1 LVQSEGMAEALR
13 EANPGLEVAIEIIH
27 TKGDKILDVPLAQIG
42 GKGLFTKELEVALLD
57 GRVDLAVHS
66 LKDLPTDFP
75 DGLMLGAVPAREIPY
90 DAFVCA
96 KWDHLDDMP
105 AGAKVGTSSLRRQAQ
120 VLARRPD
127 LRVVDL
133 RGNVETRV
141 RKVQEGIVDAAVLAC
156 AGLERLGLFEAIRAR
171 LTEDIMISAPAQ
183 GALGL
188 EIRSNDEETARILES
203 VADPTATVEVTAER
217 SCLAALEGG
226 CQVPIG
232 ALARLSGTKL
242 RLIACVCS
250 LDGTT
255 VLRTEC
261 EGHAS
266 EAINLGRLA
275 AERLLDQGASELIA
289 ATR

>member
-1 LVQSEGMAEALR
+1 
-13 EANPGLEVAIEIIH
+13 
-27 TKGDKILDVPLAQIG
+27 
-42 GKGLFTKELEVALLD
+42 
-57 GRVDLAVHS
+57 
-66 LKDLPTDFP
+66 
-75 DGLMLGAVPAREIPY
+75 
-90 DAFVCA
+90 
-96 KWDHLDDMP
+96 
-105 AGAKVGTSSLRRQAQ
+105 
-120 VLARRPD
+120 
-127 LRVVDL
+127 
-133 RGNVETRV
+133 
-141 RKVQEGIVDAAVLAC
+141 
-156 AGLERLGLFEAIRAR
+156 
-171 LTEDIMISAPAQ
+171 
-183 GALGL
+183 LGL
-188 EIRSNDEETARILES
+188 EIRSNDEDTARILES

-242 RLIACVCS
+242 RLVACVCS